1 MRQTPY
7 KSAADLKGVARQVRG
22 KVIELSH
29 MARTA
34 HLGSSLSCIDILV
47 AAYWGALDI
56 DVQNP
61 DDPNRDRFILSK
73 GHAATALYATL
84 AYRGFFPVEWLD
96 SYAKPGSRF
105 SEHPIYQC
113 APGVEATTGSL
124 GHGVSLGIGM
134 ALAGRIQRHSYCVF
148 VVISDGECNE
158 GSLWEAAMFAPAH
171 NLDNLVVIVD
181 YNRWQA
187 TGRSNEVMALSPLKE
202 KWQSFGWSAS
212 EVDGHDLNQ
221 LTHML
226 TNVPDGSGRP
236 VAIVAHT
243 VKGKGVSFMEDD
255 NNWHYR
261 IPNADEVLRAK
272 QELELL

>member
-124 GHGVSLGIGM
+124 GHGD
-134 ALAGRIQRHSYCVF
+134 R
-148 VVISDGECNE
+148 
-158 GSLWEAAMFAPAH
+158 
-171 NLDNLVVIVD
+171 
-181 YNRWQA
+181 
-187 TGRSNEVMALSPLKE
+187 K
-202 KWQSFGWSAS
+202 
-212 EVDGHDLNQ
+212 
-221 LTHML
+221 
-226 TNVPDGSGRP
+226 
-236 VAIVAHT
+236 
-243 VKGKGVSFMEDD
+243 
-255 NNWHYR
+255 
-261 IPNADEVLRAK
+261 
-272 QELELL
+272 